1 MPSSVKSWFA
11 RHCAPPP
18 PLTNNPMCPCTTCFN
33 GGSHHNN
40 SASYSMS
47 SPTRSPQTSSVDS
60 DNASLSS
67 ATTVA
72 ASSYSETPTKQ

>member
-33 GGSHHNN
+33 GGSHYNN
-40 SASYSMS
+40 SASYSLS
-47 SPTRSPQTSSVDS
+47 GPPQSPSVDS

-67 ATTVA
+67 GTTIA
-72 ASSYSETPTKQ
+72 ASSYIEAPTKQ

>member
-18 PLTNNPMCPCTTCFN
+18 PMTNNPLCPCTTCFN
-33 GGSHHNN
+33 GGSHSNN
-40 SASYSMS
+40 SASFSMS
-47 SPTRSPQTSSVDS
+47 SSTSSPTVDS

-67 ATTVA
+67 GTTYA
-72 ASSYSETPTKQ
+72 ASSYIETPTKQ

>member
-18 PLTNNPMCPCTTCFN
+18 PMTNNPLCPCTTCFN
-33 GGSHHNN
+33 GGSHSNN
-40 SASYSMS
+40 SASFSMS
-47 SPTRSPQTSSVDS
+47 SSPSSPVDS

-67 ATTVA
+67 GTTYA
-72 ASSYSETPTKQ
+72 ASSYIEAPTKQ

>member
-18 PLTNNPMCPCTTCFN
+18 PMTNNPLCPCTTCFN
-33 GGSHHNN
+33 GGSHSNN
-40 SASYSMS
+40 SASFSMS
-47 SPTRSPQTSSVDS
+47 PSPSSTVDS

-67 ATTVA
+67 GTTYA
-72 ASSYSETPTKQ
+72 ASSYIETPTKQ